1 MKKQIFYV
9 VIATVFTILIFS
21 GCYSVPKEIPAE
33 LTAEE
38 LIQLAQASYDDGN
51 VKAAQAYYEAVI
63 IRYSSDMSLVVEAE
77 YEIAHMKIKEKKWQ
91 QAIPDLQRILSYYET
106 DYSGIL
112 PQAYKKLAQL
122 DLEKVPEFELRKAMP
137 KATATE

>member
-1 MKKQIFYV
+1 MKKQFFYV
-9 VIATVFTILIFS
+9 ALATIFTIIIFS
-21 GCYSVPKEIPAE
+21 GCYSVPKDIPSD
-33 LTAEE
+33 LSAEE
-38 LIQLAQASYDDGN
+38 LIQLAQSSYDDGN

-63 IRYSSDMSLVVEAE
+63 IRYSSDMALVVEAE

-91 QAIPDLQRILSYYET
+91 QAIPDLQRILSYYES

-122 DLEKVPEFELRKAMP
+122 DLDKVPEFELRKAAP
-137 KATATE
+137 ESFVTE

>member
-1 MKKQIFYV
+1 MHKY
-9 VIATVFTILIFS
+9 LH
-21 GCYSVPKEIPAE
+21 SVPKDIPSD
-33 LTAEE
+33 LSAEE
-38 LIQLAQASYDDGN
+38 LIQLAQSSYDDGN

-63 IRYSSDMSLVVEAE
+63 IRYSSDMALVVEAE

-91 QAIPDLQRILSYYET
+91 QAIPDLQRILSYYES

-122 DLEKVPEFELRKAMP
+122 DLDKVPEFELRKAAP
-137 KATATE
+137 ESFVTE

>member
-1 MKKQIFYV
+1 MKKQFFYV
-9 VIATVFTILIFS
+9 VLATIFTIIIFS
-21 GCYSVPKEIPAE
+21 GCYSVPKDIPSD
-33 LTAEE
+33 LSAEE
-38 LIQLAQASYDDGN
+38 LIQLAQSSYDDGN

-63 IRYSSDMSLVVEAE
+63 IRYSSDMALVVEAE

-91 QAIPDLQRILSYYET
+91 QAIPDLQRILSYYES

-122 DLEKVPEFELRKAMP
+122 DLDKVPEFELRKAAP
-137 KATATE
+137 ESFVTE

>member
-1 MKKQIFYV
+1 MKKQFFYV
-9 VIATVFTILIFS
+9 ALATIFTIFIFS
-21 GCYSVPKEIPAE
+21 GCYSVPKDIPSD
-33 LTAEE
+33 LSAEE
-38 LIQLAQASYDDGN
+38 LIQLAQSSYDDGN

-63 IRYSSDMSLVVEAE
+63 IRYSSDMALVVEAE

-91 QAIPDLQRILSYYET
+91 QAIPDLQRILSYYES

-122 DLEKVPEFELRKAMP
+122 DLDKVPEFELRKAAP
-137 KATATE
+137 ESFVTE